1 MSRLPESA
9 PEALLREADI
19 ATERFVAVARML
31 VALAL
36 FLAVE
41 FAFTRGPMPMP
52 NMGLIETRMGARIV
66 IGVLFLTGGV
76 TYALLRFGFWS
87 RWLAY
92 VTVTIDILVIGLF
105 IVGDL
110 AEMGL
115 PGRFAAALPGAVA
128 ALLVLAVG
136 SLRLRPAVQVYSLVL
151 MLGFLGLAFSVE
163 GMRSGSEE
171 SDVGLHIYE
180 FFGPTANIARLAMVV
195 LFGLVLIAAA
205 ARGQKLLRGGLE
217 ETARRSNLV
226 RYLPTE
232 LAPILASGNVSELK
246 SGRRARVALLFI
258 DIRNSVA
265 MEEALDPARL
275 AAVMGQFRTRIRMA
289 AEKHGG
295 IVDKFIG
302 DGAFLV
308 FGVPDAQADDAK
320 RAIACAK
327 AILGALA
334 EWNKARVAADDDPIT
349 VGMGVHEGEAFI
361 GAIGDDTRL
370 EFTVLGDTVNIA
382 NRLEQATKIHHV
394 MLIASA
400 DTVKAAGEDPA
411 LWRDLGY
418 AELRGRAEP
427 LHIMGFPA

>member
-1 MSRLPESA
+1 MSPMPESA

-19 ATERFVAVARML
+19 ATEKFVAVARVL
-31 VALAL
+31 VAVTL

-41 FAFTRGPMPMP
+41 FAFWRGPA
-52 NMGLIETRMGARIV
+52 LEVHIIEARMGARIL
-66 IGVLFLTGGV
+66 IGILFLTGAL
-76 TYALLRFGFWS
+76 TYALLYLGFWS

-92 VTVTIDILVIGLF
+92 VTVTIDVIVIGLSLT
-105 IVGDL
+105 GDL
-110 AEMGL
+110 VEANL
-115 PGRFAAALPGAVA
+115 PGRFAAALPAAVA

-136 SLRLRPAVQVYSLVL
+136 SLRLRPAVQLYSLIL
-151 MLGFLGLAFSVE
+151 MLGMLALALSVE
-163 GMRSGSEE
+163 GMTTGREE
-171 SDVGLHIYE
+171 DTVGLNIYE
-180 FFGPTANIARLAMVV
+180 FFGPTANTARLAMFI

-205 ARGQKLLRGGLE
+205 ARGQQLLRGGLE
-217 ETARRSNLV
+217 ETVRRSNLV

-232 LAPILASGNVSELK
+232 LAPLLASGNVSELK

-275 AAVMGQFRTRIRMA
+275 AAVMSQFRTRIRMA
-289 AEKHGG
+289 AETHLG

-308 FGVPDAQADDAK
+308 FGIPDAKADDAK

-327 AILGALA
+327 AILATLA
-334 EWNKARVAADDDPIT
+334 EWNEARRAAGEDAIT
-349 VGMGVHEGEAFI
+349 VGIGVHEGEAFI
-361 GAIGDDTRL
+361 GAVGDDTRL

-382 NRLEQATKIHHV
+382 NRLEQATKIHDV
-394 MLIASA
+394 ALIASA
-400 DTVKAAGEDPA
+400 DTLKAAGEDPA
-411 LWRDLGY
+411 LWRDLGF

>member
-1 MSRLPESA
+1 MTKFPDSA

-19 ATERFVAVARML
+19 ATERFVAIARML
-31 VALAL
+31 VAVAL
-36 FLAVE
+36 FLAAE
-41 FAFTRGPMPMP
+41 FAFTRGPTPLP
-52 NMGLIETRMGARIV
+52 NMGLIEARMGARIV
-66 IGVLFLTGGV
+66 IGILFLTGAL
-76 TYALLRFGFWS
+76 TYVLLRFGFWS

-92 VTVTIDILVIGLF
+92 VTVTIDIVVIGLF
-105 IVGDL
+105 LIGDL

-128 ALLVLAVG
+128 ALLVLATG
-136 SLRLRPAVQVYSLVL
+136 SLRLRPAVQLYSLVL
-151 MLGFLGLAFSVE
+151 MLVFLGLAFSVG
-163 GMRSGSEE
+163 GMTSGSEE
-171 SDVGLHIYE
+171 GNVGLHIYE
-180 FFGPTANIARLAMVV
+180 FFGPTANTARFAMFV
-195 LFGLVLIAAA
+195 LFGLVLVAAA
-205 ARGQKLLRGGLE
+205 ARGQRLLRGGLE

-232 LAPILASGNVSELK
+232 LAPLLASGNVSELK

-275 AAVMGQFRTRIRMA
+275 AAVMSQFRTRIRQA
-289 AEKHGG
+289 AEKHRG

-308 FGVPDAQADDAK
+308 FGIPEPGPDDAQ
-320 RAIACAK
+320 RAIACART
-327 AILGALA
+327 ILAMLRQWNEGRRLA
-334 EWNKARVAADDDPIT
+334 DEDPIT
-349 VGMGVHEGEAFI
+349 VGIGVHEGEAFI

-382 NRLEQATKIHHV
+382 NRLEQATKLHGV
-394 MLIASA
+394 PLIASTA
-400 DTVKAAGEDPA
+400 TVKAAGEDVSR
-411 LWRDLGY
+411 WRDLGH

>member
-1 MSRLPESA
+1 MPRLPESA

-19 ATERFVAVARML
+19 ATERFVAIARML

-66 IGVLFLTGGV
+66 IGVLFLTGAV
-76 TYALLRFGFWS
+76 TYALLHFGFWS

-163 GMRSGSEE
+163 GMRSGNED

-275 AAVMGQFRTRIRMA
+275 AAVMGQFRTRIRIA

-308 FGVPDAQADDAK
+308 FGIPDAQGDDAK
-320 RAIACAK
+320 RAVACAK
-327 AILGALA
+327 TILGALA
-334 EWNKARVAADDDPIT
+334 EWNKARVAADDDAIT

-370 EFTVLGDTVNIA
+370 EFTVLGDTVNVA

-394 MLIASA
+394 ALIASA

-411 LWRDLGY
+411 AWRDLGY